1 MAKKNGFTIYNDDA
15 ILLARLEDKT
25 CADIILNI
33 VNYAVHGEELD
44 IDAFDGEYDALVAL
58 ASLCIINKIK
68 RDRAREDD

>member
-15 ILLARLEDKT
+15 VLLARLEDKT

-44 IDAFDGEYDALVAL
+44 LGTVDDEYDALVAL

-68 RDRAREDD
+68 RDRSREED

>member
-15 ILLARLEDKT
+15 VLLARLEDKT

-33 VNYAVHGEELD
+33 VNFAVHGEELD
-44 IDAFDGEYDALVAL
+44 LDVVDDEYDALVAL

-68 RDRAREDD
+68 HDRAREDD

>member
-15 ILLARLEDKT
+15 VLLARLDT
-25 CADIILNI
+25 DVCSDIVANV
-33 VNYAVHGEELD
+33 VNYAVHGID
-44 IDAFDGEYDALVAL
+44 IDLDENTSDYNALVAL